1 MSINKLLDI
10 SKNSLLVYQKAL
22 AVTSNNIS
30 NANNP
35 YYSRQ
40 IVVFGTETPD
50 YLTGLSIGSGVKID
64 DIFRA
69 KNQILENQIIGYN
82 QKYSFADK
90 QSSILQGLETLLSE
104 PTDAGISNLIQNFF
118 NSFEELANNPTSTPL
133 RLNVIQSAQMLSSK
147 FQNVYE
153 GFLQNKNQLK
163 QEATDTVTLI
173 NNYTEQINLLNK
185 QIYESRIKGNEAND
199 LLDKRDE
206 VIDKLSKIVNI
217 NVSIDKD
224 NVANVSIGG
233 FFAADKIQFT
243 KFKLSEVDGKLILTN
258 DTQNAQ
264 PNVDESAQKVQ
275 VTSGELG
282 AIVKTYNSTIPDY
295 LKQLD
300 TIGESIVKSVNEIH
314 SKGYTIT
321 EPQVTGINFFE
332 KYDTGS
338 LVINSDILKDS
349 NLIAASSDSTIGN
362 NEIAKQIASLKE
374 QKILNGLSIGES
386 YSSFINSIANTIQ
399 QSQQN
404 YDTYDL
410 VLNQLNQQKASYSGV
425 SVDEEMMNIIKYQ
438 RSFDASAKLVSV
450 ADKLLETIINM
461 V

>member
-69 KNQILENQIIGYN
+69 KNQILENQILGYN
-82 QKYSFADK
+82 QKYSYADK
-90 QSSILQGLETLLSE
+90 QESILQGLESLLSE
-104 PTDAGISNLIQNFF
+104 PTDSGISNLIQNFF
-118 NSFEELANNPTSTPL
+118 NSFEQLANNPTSTPL
-133 RLNVIQSAQMLSSK
+133 RLNVIQAAQMLSSK
-147 FQNVYE
+147 YQNVYE
-153 GFLQNKNQLK
+153 GFQQNKIQLK
-163 QEATDTVTLI
+163 QETNETVTVI
-173 NNYTEQINLLNK
+173 NNYAEQINLLNK

-233 FFAADKIQFT
+233 VFAVDKIQFT
-243 KFKLSEVDGKLILTN
+243 KFKLSEIDGKLTLTN
-258 DTQNAQ
+258 
-264 PNVDESAQKVQ
+264 EEGSAKVLLN
-275 VTSGELG
+275 TGELS
-282 AIVKTYNSTIPDY
+282 AVVKTYNSTIPDY

-300 TIGESIVKSVNEIH
+300 TIGEAIVKAVNDIH
-314 SKGYTIT
+314 SKGYSIT
-321 EPQVTGINFFE
+321 DPQVTGINFFE

-338 LVINSDILKDS
+338 LVINSDITKDP
-349 NLIAASSDSTIGN
+349 NLISVSSDTTIGN
-362 NEIAKQIASLKE
+362 NEIAKQIASLKD
-374 QKILNGLSIGES
+374 QKILNGLTIGEN
-386 YSSFINSIANTIQ
+386 YSSFINNIANTIQ
-399 QSQQN
+399 QNQQN
-404 YDTYDL
+404 VDTYDL

-450 ADKLLETIINM
+450 ADQLLETIINM

>member
-69 KNQILENQIIGYN
+69 KNQILENQILGYN

-90 QSSILQGLETLLSE
+90 QSSILQGLESLLSE
-104 PTDAGISNLIQNFF
+104 PTDAGISSLIQNFF

-185 QIYESRIKGNEAND
+185 QIYEARIKGNEAND

-206 VIDKLSKIVNI
+206 MIDKLSKIVNV

-233 FFAADKIQFT
+233 VFAADKIQFT
-243 KFKLSEVDGKLILTN
+243 KFKLNEVDGKLILTN
-258 DTQNAQ
+258 N
-264 PNVDESAQKVQ
+264 DESAKVQ

-282 AIVKTYNSTIPDY
+282 AVVTTYNSTIPNY

-300 TIGESIVKSVNEIH
+300 AIGETIVKKVNEIH
-314 SKGYTIT
+314 SKGYSIT

-349 NLIAASSDSTIGN
+349 NLIAASSDTTIGN

-374 QKILNGLSIGES
+374 QKILNGLTIGES
-386 YSSFINSIANTIQ
+386 YSSFINGIANTIQ

-404 YDTYDL
+404 YDTYDM
-410 VLNQLNQQKASYSGV
+410 VLTQLNQQKASYSGV

>member
-40 IVVFGTETPD
+40 VVVFGTETPD
-50 YLTGLSIGSGVKID
+50 YLSGLSIGSGVKID

-69 KNQILENQIIGYN
+69 KNQILENQILGYN

-90 QSSILQGLETLLSE
+90 QSSILQGLESLLSE

-118 NSFEELANNPTSTPL
+118 NSFEELADNPTSTPL

-163 QEATDTVTLI
+163 QESTDSVTLI
-173 NNYTEQINLLNK
+173 NDYTEQINLLNK
-185 QIYESRIKGNEAND
+185 QIYEARITGNEAND
-199 LLDKRDE
+199 LLDRRDE

-217 NVSIDKD
+217 NVSFDQD

-233 FFAADKIQFT
+233 VFAADKIQFT
-243 KFKLSEVDGKLILTN
+243 KFKLSEVDGKLVLTN
-258 DTQNAQ
+258 EEGSAKVSLNA
-264 PNVDESAQKVQ
+264 
-275 VTSGELG
+275 GELG
-282 AIVKTYNSTIPDY
+282 AVVKTYNSTIPDY
-295 LKQLD
+295 LTQLD
-300 TIGESIVKSVNEIH
+300 TIGETIVNAVNEIH
-314 SKGYTIT
+314 SKGYSIT
-321 EPQVTGINFFE
+321 EPQATGINFFE

-349 NLIAASSDSTIGN
+349 NLIAASSDTTIGN

-374 QKILNGLSIGES
+374 QKILNGLTIGES
-386 YSSFINSIANTIQ
+386 YSSFINGIANTIQ

-404 YDTYDL
+404 YDTYDM
-410 VLNQLNQQKASYSGV
+410 VLTQLNQQKASYSGV

-450 ADKLLETIINM
+450 ADQLLETIINM